1 MPEQMFDRGAEY
13 AVIACCIWDKTAR
26 LKARK
31 HLSREDFYSVAA
43 EEIWVALEELDA
55 TDTVVDPV
63 SVNSALQRTSTR
75 SGIREGTD
83 SGITALPEIIH
94 LPVASVEAHAE
105 TVRGWA
111 VRRRLAD
118 LATRVRQLAMDP
130 SHDPYMLTSLSV
142 TRFTELRDTG
152 ITGEVQSKL
161 MADLL
166 AEVDEPYDWV
176 IPSLLEARD
185 RFVLTGSE
193 GLGKSF
199 VARQVG
205 IFAAAGLHPFTLEK
219 IKPIR
224 VQILDYEN
232 SWKQIK
238 RGSRMLYNYADRH
251 GEDLRRNI
259 HVASLSRIDITR
271 DKDLSMLHREVDV
284 AKPDVIVVGPL
295 YRLTNKA
302 IQTDDEAA
310 PVLAALDSLRDRG
323 CSLIIEAH
331 AGHSRDSGGERDLR
345 PRGSSALL
353 GWPEFGY
360 GFKLQNDGRYR
371 LVPWRGDRDE
381 RGWPQFLR
389 RAKDPGSS
397 HYLPDLEGEVR

>member
-1 MPEQMFDRGAEY
+1 MPEQTYDKDAEQ
-13 AVIACCIWDKTAR
+13 AVIACCLQSKTAR
-26 LKARK
+26 TKARE
-31 HLSREDFYSVAA
+31 HISREDFFSIPC
-43 EEIWVALEELDA
+43 EELWVAMEELDA
-55 TDTVVDPV
+55 TEKSVDAV
-63 SVNSALQRTSTR
+63 SVMGAVTGRDAKETLTSIIG
-75 SGIREGTD
+75 GIVQIIPD
-83 SGITALPEIIH
+83 S
-94 LPVASVEAHAE
+94 VATHAE

-111 VRRRLAD
+111 VRRRLNA
-118 LATRVRQLAMDP
+118 LAMRVQQLALDP
-130 SHDPYMLTSLSV
+130 SHDPYMLTSTAV

-161 MADLL
+161 LADLL

-193 GLGKSF
+193 GLGKSYL
-199 VARQVG
+199 ARQVG
-205 IFAAAGLHPFTLEK
+205 IFAAGGIHPFTLER
-219 IKPIR
+219 IKPVR
-224 VQILDYEN
+224 VQILDHEN

-238 RGSRMLYNYADRH
+238 RGSRMLYNFADRH

-259 HVASLSRIDITR
+259 HVASLKRIDITR
-271 DKDLSMLHREVDV
+271 DRDLSTLHREVDV

-310 PVLAALDSLRDRG
+310 PVLAALDTLRDRG

-331 AGHSRDSGGERDLR
+331 AGHTRDSGGERDLR